1 MRGTVAGGLYSRC
14 VRLYAAMFLMSC
26 AVMVI
31 APMIPAI
38 QVSHG
43 FPVATL
49 GIIAGASLLAGV
61 ATELFVGP
69 QADRGHERIMLI
81 ASVLVAAASL
91 AGSGAAHSVLV
102 LTFWRALEGV
112 AYGLFVPAASAIVIR
127 SEPDEVGEGLARLQ
141 VAEFAGFAAG
151 PFIGA
156 VLLAWIGSTQGLEI
170 AGLVTLALLP
180 VVLGVRLPVRAAPA
194 PAADGTPAPDDRPS
208 SISFGLLRHKAV
220 WVALILAVAIT
231 APVGTYSSIWAK
243 FLADRGASGFVIA
256 TSLAIF
262 TLPFI
267 VIAPM
272 AGRFVDRVG
281 PLKGSVW
288 GIWIVAIVVFAYGL
302 IGSVVVIIAVSLI
315 ESVGQALAGP
325 GTAAAMARAS
335 GSRRAGAG
343 QGLARG
349 VGFLAAGLTS
359 FAAAPV
365 YAAWGARVL
374 FGATAVMMM
383 VLVVLG
389 WALARAWAPELDAP
403 GPVDPQ
409 EAEVVA
415 TPVE

>member
-1 MRGTVAGGLYSRC
+1 
-14 VRLYAAMFLMSC
+14 MFLMSC

-31 APMIPAI
+31 VPMIPAI

-49 GIIAGASLLAGV
+49 GVIAGVSLLAGV
-61 ATELFVGP
+61 ATELFIGP

-81 ASVLVAAASL
+81 ASVAVAAASL

-102 LTFWRALEGV
+102 LTLWRALEGV
-112 AYGLFVPAASAIVIR
+112 AYGLFVPSASAIVIR
-127 SEPDEVGEGLARLQ
+127 SDPDGVGEGLARLQ

-156 VLLAWIGSTQGLEI
+156 LLLAWLGSTVGLEI
-170 AGLVTLALLP
+170 AGLASLALLP
-180 VVLGVRLPVRAAPA
+180 VVLGVRLPVKAAPTPTLDGA
-194 PAADGTPAPDDRPS
+194 PATDDRPS

-220 WVALILAVAIT
+220 WVALILSLAIT
-231 APVGTYSSIWAK
+231 APVGTYSSMWAK
-243 FLADRGASGFVIA
+243 FLADRGASGFAIA

-267 VIAPM
+267 VLAPM

-288 GIWIVAIVVFAYGL
+288 GIWIVAVVVMAYGL
-302 IGSVVVIIAVSLI
+302 IGSVLVIILVSLI

-349 VGFLAAGLTS
+349 IGFLGAGLTS

-374 FGATAVMMM
+374 FGATAAMMI
-383 VLVVLG
+383 VLVILG
-389 WALARAWAPELDAP
+389 WALARVWAPELDAP
-403 GPVDPQ
+403 GPVEPHA
-409 EAEVVA
+409 AEVVA
-415 TPVE
+415 TRVE